1 MAQAYG
7 KGVEYMEQKFS
18 SQSKQDKIFDVVVIM
33 LSIILLAIVIYPLYF
48 IVIAS
53 ISNPDLVSSGEVLF
67 MPKDITLE
75 AYKYILKDQRIWTG
89 YYNSIRYTFFG
100 TLIALAL
107 TIPAGYALSRKDLV
121 GNQIIM
127 KIMVFTMYFSGGLIP
142 TYLVIKNLGL
152 IDTSAIL
159 MILGSFS
166 VFNLII
172 TRTFFVS
179 TIPDELQEAAEIDG
193 CGIPR
198 FFFSIVLPLSKS
210 IIAIMFLYYAVGHWN
225 SFFNGMMYVK
235 SQNLYPLQVILR
247 DILISGQNLMTE
259 GADMEYV
266 LEMQRISRTI
276 KYGVIIVSTVPVLM
290 IYPFVQK
297 HFVKGV
303 MIGSVKG

>member
-1 MAQAYG
+1 
-7 KGVEYMEQKFS
+7 MEQKFS
-18 SQSKQDKIFDVVVIM
+18 NQSKQDKIFDIFVMGI
-33 LSIILLAIVIYPLYF
+33 SIILLAIVIYPLYF

-53 ISNPDLVSSGEVLF
+53 ISNPDLVGNGKVLF
-67 MPKDITLE
+67 LPKEVTYE
-75 AYKYILKDQRIWTG
+75 AYKYILKDTRIWMG
-89 YYNSIRYTFFG
+89 YYNTIRYTFLG
-100 TLIALAL
+100 TLLALAL
-107 TIPAGYALSRKDLV
+107 TIPAGYALSRKDLI
-121 GNQIIM
+121 GSKIIM
-127 KIMVFTMYFSGGLIP
+127 KLMVFTMYFGGGLVP
-142 TYLVIKNLGL
+142 TYLVIKSLGL
-152 IDTSAIL
+152 IDTSFVLI
-159 MILGSFS
+159 ILGSFS

-179 TIPDELQEAAEIDG
+179 TIPLELQEAAEIDG

-210 IIAIMFLYYAVGHWN
+210 IVAIMFLYYAVGHWN

-276 KYGVIIVSTVPVLM
+276 KYGVIIVSTVPVLIM
-290 IYPFVQK
+290 YPFVQK